1 MDRIVPA
8 ETDNGA
14 AMTVIVTQQPDRG
27 TGADGRQ
34 GWFGFD
40 SNGDRQAETYLVR
53 LIKC

>member
-1 MDRIVPA
+1 MERMVPA

-14 AMTVIVTQQPDRG
+14 PTTVIVTQQPDRG

-40 SNGDRQAETYLVR
+40 SNGDRRTET
-53 LIKC
+53 